1 MKKLLL
7 LVGIIALLVACSA
20 RGMLKLPAKSE
31 NNMRLNSPLVLV
43 KGSNFFLTQDYV
55 IDITTI
61 DSITADAKNGIS
73 VSLSANKDSAY
84 INATDMPQLVNI
96 SLWSKGVPYGVLAK
110 KTNKIDY
117 VFTYDATGDKG
128 TRYQIAGQMNDWFP
142 AGHPDLVKNE
152 KGLYEVTLN
161 LSPGAYLYQMVIDG
175 DWNHDKNNPDK
186 VDNNYGKFNSI
197 LHVKGTQ
204 EKAPKLLT
212 QSFDENNIVLSVD
225 NAAEQV
231 YVYWQN
237 YLLPNDLFVKNEGQ
251 QLIVN
256 LPKEA
261 IETDRSFLRIF
272 TANEY
277 GISNDV
283 LIPLQKGKVLNN
295 VADITRFDKHAEAI
309 YFLLV
314 DRFKDGN
321 EANNFPMNRP
331 DVNPKVDYQGGDIA
345 GITQKIKDGYF
356 QRLGFTTIWVSP
368 IVQNPMEPWG
378 YWANPET
385 KFSGYHG
392 YWPISSSK
400 IDFRFGTD
408 EEMLEL
414 VKTAH
419 ENNINIIVDYVA
431 NHVHK
436 NHPLYQRDSTIAT
449 PLYLPDGTKN
459 TERWNEYRLTTWFD
473 EFMPSIDFSRQENI
487 DMMVDSALYW
497 VKKFDLDG
505 FRHDACKHV
514 NEEFWR
520 TLTHRMKTE
529 VEIPR
534 GKLTYQIG
542 ESYGSPQLI
551 SSYVN
556 TGMLDA
562 QFDFNVF
569 DDAASVFAFNNEDF
583 VRVSN
588 GLKTS
593 LSTYGHHNLMGYISG
608 NHDRARFISYASGD
622 VKPGENAK
630 LAGWTRKIELTDSTA
645 YDKLIQLNAF
655 NLTIPGVPVLYY
667 GDEIGDPGA
676 NDPDCRRFM
685 RFGEQLVPAEERV
698 LNTVAQL
705 GQLRK
710 NNLALIYGNFI
721 ELHLERDSWAYARNY
736 FNEVAIV
743 VFNRQTTPKTI
754 EIELPTILQNKQ
766 YAANFGNNF
775 TVNTNKLSITVA
787 GNGFE
792 VLTLKK

>member
-1 MKKLLL
+1 MKRLFLYIGL
-7 LVGIIALLVACSA
+7 ASLMVACSA
-20 RGMLKLPAKSE
+20 RESIKLPLESVD
-31 NNMRLNSPLVLV
+31 NMRLNSPIILV
-43 KGSNFFLTQDYV
+43 KGSNFFLTQDYIV
-55 IDITTI
+55 NIAEI
-61 DSITADAKNGIS
+61 DSVTSDAASGVS
-73 VSLSANKDSAY
+73 VSLSAKKDTAY
-84 INATDMPQLVNI
+84 IKTTDYPQIVSF
-96 SLWSKGVPYGVLAK
+96 SLWTKGVPYAVIGK
-110 KTNKIDY
+110 KTDKIDY
-117 VFTYDATGDKG
+117 KFTYDARGETAK
-128 TRYQIAGQMNDWFP
+128 RYQIAGQMNDWFP
-142 AGHPDLVKNE
+142 AGHPDLVLNE
-152 KGLYEVTLN
+152 DSLYEVTLN
-161 LSPGAYLYQMVIDG
+161 LSPGTYLYQMAIDG

-204 EKAPKLLT
+204 EQAPKLLT
-212 QSFDENNIVLSVD
+212 DSYDSNNLTIAVENP
-225 NAAEQV
+225 ATQV

-237 YLLPNDLFVKNEGQ
+237 YLLPNDLFVQNEGNT
-251 QLIVN
+251 ITIN
-256 LPKEA
+256 LPSEA
-261 IETDRSFLRIF
+261 LEVDRSFIRVYA
-272 TANEY
+272 ANEF
-277 GISNDV
+277 GISNDLLV
-283 LIPLQKGKVLNN
+283 PLQKGNVLTNI
-295 VADITRFDKHAEAI
+295 ADITRFDKHSESI

-321 EANNFPMNRP
+321 KENNKPMNRP
-331 DVNPKVDYQGGDIA
+331 DVNPKVDYQGGDLA
-345 GITQKIKDGYF
+345 GVTQKIKDGYF
-356 QRLGFTTIWVSP
+356 QRLGFTTLWLSP
-368 IVQNPMEPWG
+368 IVQNPLEPYGSWD
-378 YWANPET
+378 NPET

-408 EEMLEL
+408 AEMEEL
-414 VKTAH
+414 VKVAH
-419 ENNINIIVDYVA
+419 ENNMNIIVDYVA

-436 NHPLYQRDSTIAT
+436 MHPLYQRDSTIAT
-449 PLYLPDGTKN
+449 PLYLPDGTLN
-459 TERWNEYRLTTWFD
+459 TERWNEHRLTTWFD
-473 EFMPSIDFSRQENI
+473 DFMPSLDFSRPEVVE
-487 DMMVDSALYW
+487 MMVDSALFW
-497 VKKFDLDG
+497 VKKFELDG

-520 TLTHRMKTE
+520 SLTHRMKTE

-534 GKLTYQIG
+534 GQTTYQIG

-593 LSTYGHHNLMGYISG
+593 LKTYGHHNLMGYISG

-622 VKPGENAK
+622 VLPGENAK
-630 LAGWTRKIELTDSTA
+630 LAGWTREIGLTDTTA

-676 NDPDCRRFM
+676 GDPDCRRVM
-685 RFGEQLVPAEERV
+685 RFGEQLKTSEERV

-710 NNLALIYGNFI
+710 NNLALVYGDFI
-721 ELHLERDSWAYARNY
+721 ELLIEKDAWVYARNY
-736 FNEVAIV
+736 FNEVSII
-743 VFNRQTTPKTI
+743 VFNRQTTARTLEV
-754 EIELPTILQNKQ
+754 EIPTILQNKS
-766 YAANFGNNF
+766 YMANFGSNF
-775 TVNTNKLSITVA
+775 DVNGNKLSITVK

>member
-1 MKKLLL
+1 MKKIWLF
-7 LVGIIALLVACSA
+7 VGLATLMVACSA
-20 RGMLKLPAKSE
+20 RGSLKLPVESV
-31 NNMRLNSPLVLV
+31 NNMRLNSPIVLL
-43 KGSNFFLTQDYV
+43 KGSNYFLTQDY
-55 IDITTI
+55 ILDIASI
-61 DSITADAKNGIS
+61 DSITTDAKSGIT
-73 VSLSANKDSAY
+73 VVLSANKDTAY
-84 INATDMPQLVNI
+84 IQATEIPQLVAFSI
-96 SLWSKGVPYGVLAK
+96 WSGGAPYGVLGK
-110 KTNKIDY
+110 KTDKIDY
-117 VFTYDATGDKG
+117 KFTYDATGEKAS
-128 TRYQIAGQMNDWFP
+128 RYQIAGQMNDWFP
-142 AGHPDLVKNE
+142 AGHPDLVKNAD
-152 KGLYEVTLN
+152 GLYEVTLT
-161 LSPGAYLYQMVIDG
+161 LSPGTYLYQMVIDG

-197 LHVKGTQ
+197 LHIKGTQ
-204 EKAPKLLT
+204 EQAPSLLT
-212 QSFDENNIVLSVD
+212 QSFDNNNVIIAVHNPAD
-225 NAAEQV
+225 QV
-231 YVYWQN
+231 YVFWQN
-237 YLLPNDLFVKNEGQ
+237 YLLPNNLFVKNDGN
-251 QLIVN
+251 QLMIN

-261 IETDRSFLRIF
+261 TQLERSFLRIY
-272 TANEY
+272 TANEF
-277 GISNDV
+277 GISNDL
-283 LIPLQKGKVLNN
+283 LIPLQNGKVLSNTN
-295 VADITRFDKHAEAI
+295 DITRFDKHAEAI
-309 YFLLV
+309 YFLLI

-331 DVNPKVDYQGGDIA
+331 DVHPKVDYQGGDLA

-356 QRLGFTTIWVSP
+356 QRLGFTTIWLSP
-368 IVQNPMEPWG
+368 IVQNPLEPWG
-378 YWANPET
+378 FWPNPPT

-408 EEMLEL
+408 EEMHEL

-419 ENNINIIVDYVA
+419 EHNINIIVDYVA

-449 PLYLPDGTKN
+449 PLYLPDGRIN
-459 TERWNEYRLTTWFD
+459 TELWNEHRLTTWFD
-473 EFMPSIDFSRQENI
+473 DFMPTIDFSRQENI
-487 DMMVDSALYW
+487 DMMVDSALFW
-497 VKKFDLDG
+497 IKKFNLDG

-520 TLTHRMKTE
+520 TLTHRMKKE

-551 SSYVN
+551 KSYVN
-556 TGMLDA
+556 TGMLDG

-593 LSTYGHHNLMGYISG
+593 LKTYGHHNLMGYISG

-622 VKPGENAK
+622 VKPGENSK
-630 LAGWTRKIELTDSTA
+630 LAGWTREIGLTDSTA

-685 RFGEQLVPAEERV
+685 RFGDQLIPAEQRV

-721 ELHLERDSWAYARNY
+721 ELHIEKDAWAYARNY

-754 EIELPTILQNKQ
+754 EIDLPTILQNKQ
-766 YAANFGNNF
+766 YIANFGQSFNVNN
-775 TVNTNKLSITVA
+775 NRLSITIPA
-787 GNGFE
+787 NGFE